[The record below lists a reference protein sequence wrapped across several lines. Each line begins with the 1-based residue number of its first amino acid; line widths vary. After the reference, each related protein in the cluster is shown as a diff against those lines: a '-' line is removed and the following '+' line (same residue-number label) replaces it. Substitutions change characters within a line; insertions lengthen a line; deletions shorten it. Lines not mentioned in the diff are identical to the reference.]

1 MLGELDDR
9 GGLVVVTSCTGVV
22 STCGRFGSG
31 RFRMDWLEDGFGL
44 ECHQVL
50 EYGVFGHPSTVG
62 KELVDVVFTQMG
74 RQETGDGETE
84 TVFTQRDEQLREANR
99 DIRDVDS

>member
-1 MLGELDDR
+1 MHGRRFDLRSFWLGALSD
-9 GGLVVVTSCTGVV
+9 G
-22 STCGRFGSG
+22 
-31 RFRMDWLEDGFGL
+31 WLEDGFGL